1 MSKPRRPAL
10 VTAVAVVNFI
20 YGGLGVLCLT
30 CVGAMIGLL
39 AVVLENPPPP
49 QPGQPDQAAMLKEF
63 GEVMQAIPGFVPI
76 NVAYFVVE
84 FLLLL
89 GLIAAGFG
97 LLRMKR
103 WARTFCLVYAAYTLL
118 VTVGLMAYFYAVVHP
133 ALPRAI
139 AEVRERKQAKAAP
152 GAAPPAPNQML
163 DSLGNS
169 MGGSVLDVAFAIG
182 LLVVLNLPDVRRAFR
197 EASAGGPGE
206 EAPPALPPEG
216 SDERFRSAEDRYR
229 SGDTRFG
236 PDE

>member
-20 YGGLGVLCLT
+20 YGGLCVLGLT
-30 CVGAMIGLL
+30 CFGAVIGLL
-39 AVVLENPPPP
+39 AMLLQNPPPP
-49 QPGQPDQAAMLKEF
+49 PPGQPDQAGMLKEF

-76 NVAYFVVE
+76 NVANLVVE

-97 LLRMKR
+97 LLRMRR
-103 WARTFCLVYAAYTLL
+103 WARTYCLVYAAYTLL
-118 VTVGLMAYFYAVVHP
+118 ATVGLMAYFYAVVHP

-197 EASAGGPGE
+197 EAADGPGE